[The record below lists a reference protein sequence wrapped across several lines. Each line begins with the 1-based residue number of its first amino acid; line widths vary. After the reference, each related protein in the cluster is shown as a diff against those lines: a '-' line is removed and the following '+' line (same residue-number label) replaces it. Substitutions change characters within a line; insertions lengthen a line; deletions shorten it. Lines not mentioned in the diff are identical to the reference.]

1 MSPLG
6 HIRQF
11 PLGRRLVE
19 GAEAQIRLI
28 CDCPLSLGRWDELQS
43 SNPRHECLALHICF
57 SSHAFELLLES
68 YVCMETRREF
78 VEVQEGL
85 RLTVE
90 DTGPLLYQSGHRA
103 EPFK

>member
-19 GAEAQIRLI
+19 GADAQIRLI
-28 CDCPLSLGRWDELQS
+28 CDCPLSSGRCDELHS
-43 SNPRHECLALHICF
+43 SNPRHECLALHIGF

-68 YVCMETRREF
+68 YVCVETRRVF
-78 VEVQEGL
+78 VEVQEAFDL
-85 RLTVE
+85 R
-90 DTGPLLYQSGHRA
+90 
-103 EPFK
+103 